1 MVLCYLKSFITDV
14 FSTKKIKIIHRI
26 PLLILNLLNE
36 LSASSALRTIILH
49 PVKFAYIIISTY
61 FCIAIEKNAR

>member
-26 PLLILNLLNE
+26 PLLILNLLNK

-49 PVKFAYIIISTY
+49 PVKFAYLINSIY

>member
-26 PLLILNLLNE
+26 PLLILNLLNNQSH
-36 LSASSALRTIILH
+36 LNKHFTPRKICIYH
-49 PVKFAYIIISTY
+49 Y
-61 FCIAIEKNAR
+61 FHLFLYRN

>member
-26 PLLILNLLNE
+26 PLLILNLLNN
-36 LSASSALRTIILH
+36 H
-49 PVKFAYIIISTY
+49 PHLNNHFTPRKIWIYHY
-61 FCIAIEKNAR
+61 FNLFLYRN